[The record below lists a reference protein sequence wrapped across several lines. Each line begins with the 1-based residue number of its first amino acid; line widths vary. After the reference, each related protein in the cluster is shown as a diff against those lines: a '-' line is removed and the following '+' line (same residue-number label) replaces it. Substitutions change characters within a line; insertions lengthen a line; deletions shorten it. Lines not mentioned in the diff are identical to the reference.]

1 MPRADRR
8 SGYRTFILAHM
19 IRKKPCQRR
28 GVFARQL
35 PRTPETND
43 RPNFR
48 VSKAPNLNDGG
59 DCHQDRQSGHD
70 HVQPAR
76 RGCLPF
82 SGLLMVLDGDPQAV
96 HGIAAGPLAERDV
109 VWHCVTPSLA
119 CTPSAH
125 KPVARRFGCRTGQK
139 PSRDRN
145 DHGRWGKVRSPR
157 PVRTLHSDAINEPL
171 TTAFLP
177 PPALGKT
184 GSGWSALPRY
194 SPLPLSPDG
203 AFSIAPV
210 ARGASSCF

>member
-1 MPRADRR
+1 VGGLIEHAEAP
-8 SGYRTFILAHM
+8 TQQI
-19 IRKKPCQRR
+19 RR
-28 GVFARQL
+28 GTFPRQL
-35 PRTPETND
+35 PRTPRTND

-119 CTPSAH
+119 STPSAH
-125 KPVARRFGCRTGQK
+125 KPVARRFGCQTGQR

-145 DHGRWGKVRSPR
+145 DHRRWGRKKP
-157 PVRTLHSDAINEPL
+157 PAGGALHSDAINEPL

-177 PPALGKT
+177 PPALSKT

-194 SPLPLSPDG
+194 SPLPLSPGG
-203 AFSIAPV
+203 AFSAAR
-210 ARGASSCF
+210 ARGSELRQSAVDNDFRPRHE